1 MSADIRAAEAQA
13 AEERAAHWSGEDEWT
28 DETLLLLRGLR
39 APHRRK
45 RAGQIAYAVYC
56 VLLIA
61 VVWGVMPT
69 MGLFLQVSM
78 GADYTGH
85 GPAILAAMPAGLCAL
100 AVGCLLLGARDGL
113 WRGPVVPPRE
123 SVDWLLAQPVGVGR
137 VLRPWLWASCSAALG
152 VGVLA
157 AAIGT
162 VTLGL
167 TVRVGLAAGFAWC
180 LAGGACLPLLATAL
194 GVAVETG
201 PRAAGRVRSLTPYI
215 SVAVLALAG
224 QSVLAADGHAVPWLE
239 RIELWSG
246 PWGWA
251 GMAALSPT
259 PAAVPGGPVAAG
271 LLLALTG
278 GCLTLANRAVGGAL
292 PLAAVRQRSRTASGV
307 MSALLTVELRTARQ
321 VAAGAAGGERPARL
335 RLRAPRRAG
344 LAVPWRDLVALLRA
358 PGAVVKSA
366 LLTAMS
372 VPAAGLA
379 VNAHGGT
386 AVAAILAALTLGYCA
401 VAQLLESARLETDD
415 TRRGSWAPF
424 PFAGLMLRH
433 AIVPGTVALLISC
446 AAAAVILPLGGPAR
460 AALVPAAVPALLA
473 AGLVNACRGA
483 SKLHLLMA
491 PAQSPAGG
499 TGPVQFLI
507 WYLAGPLTA
516 LALLAVPFTLA
527 LHAATPATA
536 VAAVLTSVV
545 VTCGLLRWMYLRA
558 RKLTR

>member
-1 MSADIRAAEAQA
+1 VSADTRLDDHA

-28 DETLLLLRGLR
+28 DETLRLLRELR

-61 VVWGVMPT
+61 VIWGVMPS
-69 MGLFLQVSM
+69 MGLFLEASM

-85 GPAILAAMPAGLCAL
+85 GPAILAAMPAGICAL
-100 AVGCLLLGARDGL
+100 AVGCLLLGARDAL

-123 SVDWLLAQPVGVGR
+123 SVDWLLAQPVRIGR
-137 VLRPWLWASCSAALG
+137 LLRPWLWVSCAAALSL
-152 VGVLA
+152 GVLV

-167 TVRVGLAAGFAWC
+167 TVRVGPAAAFAWC
-180 LAGGACLPLLATAL
+180 LVGGACLPLLATAL
-194 GVAVETG
+194 GVAVETA
-201 PRAAGRVRSLTPYI
+201 PRVAGWVRSLTPYAG
-215 SVAVLALAG
+215 VLALALAG

-259 PAAVPGGPVAAG
+259 PAAVPGGPVAAA
-271 LLLALTG
+271 LLVALTG
-278 GCLTLANRAVGGAL
+278 GCLALANRAVGDAL

-321 VAAGAAGGERPARL
+321 VAAGAAGGERSVRF
-335 RLRAPRRAG
+335 RLRAPRRAA
-344 LAVPWRDLVALLRA
+344 LAVPWRDCVALLRA
-358 PGAVVKSA
+358 PGAVAKSA
-366 LLTAMS
+366 AATALA
-372 VPAAGLA
+372 VPGAGLV
-379 VNAHGGT
+379 VNAHGGSAVT
-386 AVAAILAALTLGYCA
+386 ALLAALSLGYWA

-415 TRRGSWAPF
+415 TRRASWAPYS
-424 PFAGLMLRH
+424 FAGLMLRH
-433 AIVPGTVALLISC
+433 AIVPGAVALLISC

-460 AALVPAAVPALLA
+460 AALVPAAVPALVA

-491 PAQSPAGG
+491 PSQSPAGG

-516 LALLAVPFTLA
+516 LALLAVPFMLA
-527 LHAATPATA
+527 LHAGTPAAA
-536 VAAVLTSVV
+536 VAAALTSAA
-545 VTCGLLRWMYLRA
+545 VTCGLLCWMYARA
-558 RKLTR
+558 RALTR